1 MRHLKVKNLDV
12 EANLRLLRDRG
23 WLAQGMRV
31 FPHEDGQHR
40 LIPLDPGA
48 PVLIPKPFEIHEILL
63 HEGLLD
69 TRTDSDWWNHLAN
82 LVGGDVVESF
92 GDSWPSSHE
101 FIADMMVVRI
111 EESLEAFSS
120 QIAEAKLRAHPHI
133 RLVLND
139 EGVQGELRIRKL
151 SPIGARLDGDIV
163 TRDIPE
169 EVSSTRVM
177 VRESGRAI
185 LCDPNKAYFSTKLQ
199 SERLETLSLA
209 KELRSLLNRPLR
221 VCDPFC
227 GVGPALSTLLSE
239 PGLVGDVLASDLN
252 PDAVEMLLDNLRRW
266 DNRNYPKQPIP
277 ISRIFDDRF
286 VGVADATLICENPVL
301 LGRWDLLI
309 VNLPHRTIDLLP
321 SLVPLLDRTS
331 PSMIRGR
338 VIASESEIEKA
349 NSALRETLPPTY
361 DGKEDPKLRIKR
373 DYSSIL
379 RLCSFQAW
387 IAPE

>member
-48 PVLIPKPFEIHEILL
+48 PVLIPKPFDIHEILL

-69 TRTDSDWWNHLAN
+69 TRTDSDWWNHLTN
-82 LVGGDVVESF
+82 LVGGDVVASF
-92 GDSWPSSHE
+92 GDAWPSSHE

-286 VGVADATLICENPVL
+286 VGVADATLISENPVL
-301 LGRWDLLI
+301 FGRWDLLI

>member
-48 PVLIPKPFEIHEILL
+48 PVLIPKPFDIHEILL

-177 VRESGRAI
+177 VRESGRTI

-266 DNRNYPKQPIP
+266 DNRNYPKKPIP

-286 VGVADATLICENPVL
+286 VGVADATLISENPVL
-301 LGRWDLLI
+301 FGRWDLLI

>member
-23 WLAQGMRV
+23 WVAQGMRV
-31 FPHEDGQHR
+31 FPHGDGQHR

-48 PVLIPKPFEIHEILL
+48 PVLIPKPFDIHEILL

-177 VRESGRAI
+177 VRESGRTI

-286 VGVADATLICENPVL
+286 VGVADATLISENPVL
-301 LGRWDLLI
+301 FGRWDLLI